1 MAAIHQTFAPVA
13 RSSGEDRIGIYDLGT
28 GKLLRQW
35 NDSGRQ
41 ANMWEALTF
50 SDDGRLLASSD
61 QHVIHVWEVASGAK
75 VHTFHGHRGE
85 IASVGFDRDSRRL
98 VSASYDTTVLCWD
111 LTGRLRNGKLPPAP
125 LSATELDA
133 SWRDLADRDA
143 AKAHGAV
150 WAMTASGEQ
159 AVHFLSKHLHPV
171 PQPDPKRI
179 TRLISDLDSSTFTVR
194 QAAFAELKRLDV
206 LAEEALRRTMKTNP
220 PLELRRRLE
229 SLLQGIH
236 APVLPT
242 ETLQVLRAVAV
253 LEHVARPQAE
263 RLLEHL
269 SQGAAAAHLTRE
281 ATLALARLR
290 GNR

>member
-1 MAAIHQTFAPVA
+1 
-13 RSSGEDRIGIYDLGT
+13 L
-28 GKLLRQW
+28 
-35 NDSGRQ
+35 
-41 ANMWEALTF
+41 WEALTF
-50 SDDGRLLASSD
+50 SHDGRLLASSD
-61 QHVIHVWEVASGAK
+61 QHSIHLWEAASGAK
-75 VHTFHGHRGE
+75 IHTFHGHQGE

-133 SWRDLADRDA
+133 RWRDLADGDA
-143 AKAHGAV
+143 AKAHAAV

-206 LAEEALRRTMKTNP
+206 LAEEALRRALKTDP

-236 APVLPT
+236 APAPPA

-253 LEHVARPQAE
+253 VEHVARPEAE
-263 RLLEHL
+263 RLLQHL